1 MNTGL
6 PKVSEITQEQDD
18 EAVDVEVMKERIRK
32 IITHQRSL
40 YASSLSS
47 SFSSAASTSTTSVS
61 SKNSSLFELMKGG
74 TTLRR
79 LFDMEHTP
87 LKAYFEV
94 YSGSPVV
101 KPIYLWGSDVEEEV
115 TNQMSWASVKAFKA
129 SEEDDGVGYT
139 ERAEKKQRRL
149 KRKRSFRRLPG
160 FGIWMCKGFRVR
172 LRLRRLRNERSGFV
186 GFKTESLS

>member
-6 PKVSEITQEQDD
+6 PKVSEITEEQDD
-18 EAVDVEVMKERIRK
+18 EAVNVEVMKERIRK

-40 YASSLSS
+40 YASSLSSS

-74 TTLRR
+74 GTTLRR

-87 LKAYFEV
+87 FEV
-94 YSGSPVV
+94 YSESPVV
-101 KPIYLWGSDVEEEV
+101 KPICLWGSDVEEE
-115 TNQMSWASVKAFKA
+115 TPMSWASVKAFKA

-139 ERAEKKQRRL
+139 KRAQKQQRRL

-172 LRLRRLRNERSGFV
+172 LRLRRLRVLICGRKF
-186 GFKTESLS
+186 